1 MKGRVGNM
9 GILGLSNFI
18 LILLTGII
26 IYIAWFNFKSV
37 FNQGKIS
44 VGGYVFLL
52 GIVPLSS
59 FFLIYF
65 IITTSFLDFFGYIL
79 VILFACFVFISTWIF
94 ITFNGEYK
102 KVELSMHIVIAVIS
116 LIFMMLMGLI
126 EALPNEVLEFWLKPL
141 ISMGTKYDIWS
152 RPPDQLAHFLTFAI
166 SFPYMASFII
176 SKVILSFRKYKVG
189 VDTYN

>member
-26 IYIAWFNFKSV
+26 IYVAWFNAKNV
-37 FNQGKIS
+37 VKQREIS
-44 VGGYVFLL
+44 VAGYVFLL

-94 ITFNGEYK
+94 IALNGEHK
-102 KVELSMHIVIAVIS
+102 KVELSMNIVIAIIS

-126 EALPNEVLEFWLKPL
+126 EALPNEILEFFLKPL
-141 ISMGTKYDIWS
+141 ISMGSKYDIWS
-152 RPPDQLAHFLTFAI
+152 RPPYQLAHFLTFAI
-166 SFPYMASFII
+166 SFPYMTSFII
-176 SKVILSFRKYKVG
+176 SKVVLSFRKYKMG
-189 VDTYN
+189 VNTYN

>member
-1 MKGRVGNM
+1 M
-9 GILGLSNFI
+9 GTLGLSNFI

-37 FNQGKIS
+37 FNQRKIS

-59 FFLIYF
+59 FLLIYF

-94 ITFNGEYK
+94 VTFNGEYK
-102 KVELSMHIVIAVIS
+102 KVELSMNIVIAIIS

-126 EALPNEVLEFWLKPL
+126 EALPNEILEFCLKPL
-141 ISMGTKYDIWS
+141 ISIGSKYDIWS
-152 RPPDQLAHFLTFAI
+152 RPPYQLAHFLTFTI
-166 SFPYMASFII
+166 SFPYMASYVI
-176 SKVILSFRKYKVG
+176 SRVILSFRRYEIE
-189 VDTYN
+189 VDTHN